1 MFGVFLSQMMNKYP
15 LTIVG
20 NGKQTRDF
28 IYISDVIN
36 GLIKA
41 AKSKHVNNIYN
52 LGSGKE
58 TQVSYIANLISSNQI
73 RIPTR
78 PRAIDIKKS

>member
-1 MFGVFLSQMMNKYP
+1 MMNKYP

-36 GLIKA
+36 GLIKLQKQRGQYIQLRA
-41 AKSKHVNNIYN
+41 VKD
-52 LGSGKE
+52 SGKLYC
-58 TQVSYIANLISSNQI
+58 QLN
-73 RIPTR
+73 
-78 PRAIDIKKS
+78 